1 MTPTAQACAAV
12 ESVPCESKPAAKRV
26 FCCLCQ
32 DPVGIVKENSTEHA
46 YCIAAVWFALA
57 VVSTVLANHL
67 RVSIA
72 LLEICVGITAGGV
85 AEHFWG
91 PDTLGANVEWLRFLA
106 STGAVL
112 LTFLA
117 GAELEP
123 AVFKIKWKEVTV
135 VGLVGFVTPFLGCAA
150 LARYALGWN
159 PQASWLAGIA
169 LSTTSM
175 AVVYAVMLETGFNR
189 TEFGKGI
196 LGACF
201 VNDLGTV
208 IALGLMFAPF
218 TYKTLVFIAV
228 STTVI
233 GSLPFVTK
241 HITYKYAHRTAAIRA
256 KWILLVLFALGALA
270 VWSGSEAVLPAYL
283 VGMVLAGFAAE
294 DHLWVRRMRTLTIGF
309 LTPFYF
315 LRAGSLVSLPA
326 IITAPTIF
334 LTFLGGKVI
343 SKIFGLYPVVGIYRK
358 KKDERWYYT
367 LLMSTGLTFG
377 TISALYGLTH
387 GIVTRDQYSFLV
399 ATVIA
404 SAVIP
409 TMIANFAFLP
419 RHLLADKLPEATT
432 TATADEAAVCAG
444 GNEENGLADE

>member
-1 MTPTAQACAAV
+1 M
-12 ESVPCESKPAAKRV
+12 
-26 FCCLCQ
+26 
-32 DPVGIVKENSTEHA
+32 EHA
-46 YCIAAVWFALA
+46 YCIAAVWLALA
-57 VVSTVLANHL
+57 VVSTILANHL

-135 VGLVGFVTPFLGCAA
+135 VGLVGFFAPFLGCAA
-150 LARYALGWN
+150 LARFALGWN

-294 DHLWVRRMRTLTIGF
+294 DHFWVRRMRTLTIGF

-326 IITAPTIF
+326 IITTPTIF
-334 LTFLGGKVI
+334 LTFLGGKVV
-343 SKIFGLYPVVGIYRK
+343 SKIFGLYPVVGVYRK
-358 KKDERWYYT
+358 EKNERWYYT

-387 GIVTRDQYSFLV
+387 GVVTREQYSFLV
-399 ATVIA
+399 ATVIG

-409 TMIANFAFLP
+409 TMVANFAFLP
-419 RHLLADKLPEATT
+419 RHLLPERLTEPCGAPTADKVGVRT
-432 TATADEAAVCAG
+432 G